1 VRTIAAREIN
11 AATDNPL
18 FFGRQHSWDLEFRD
32 NWQRRAAKRLSAS
45 LDESLYDGSK
55 RRSYS
60 AGNFHGQPCALAADV
75 LAIALAEFANIS
87 ERRTQLLMD
96 GDHNRGLPGN
106 LIPDAGLN
114 SGFMI
119 AQYCAAALVSE
130 NKVLAHPASVD
141 SIPTSSNSEDHNS
154 MATIAARKLR
164 TVLANARHALAIEL
178 LVAAQ
183 AIEWA
188 TLFDGIKAG
197 TLPGEIAKLAATY
210 IALRNDVEPDLKN
223 SKAPKTSEKE
233 NPIERRNRLWQRG
246 DIERTLFARW
256 TDARNRALVRTSLG
270 MGTGEAYVMIRS
282 HVRPMLRDRVLADD
296 IRRVASLIAPQAEVR
311 AELVQA
317 VEDRTGG
324 SPNERRKRRS

>member
-1 VRTIAAREIN
+1 
-11 AATDNPL
+11 
-18 FFGRQHSWDLEFRD
+18 
-32 NWQRRAAKRLSAS
+32 
-45 LDESLYDGSK
+45 
-55 RRSYS
+55 
-60 AGNFHGQPCALAADV
+60 LAADF

-178 LVAAQ
+178 LVSAQ

-188 TLFDGIKAG
+188 TLFDGIKGG
-197 TLPGEIAKLAATY
+197 TLPREIAKLAAMY
-210 IALRNDVEPDLKN
+210 IDLRDDVGLDGK
-223 SKAPKTSEKE
+223 SAKARETAEKE
-233 NPIERRNRLWQRG
+233 NPIERRNRLWKRG

-256 TDARNRALVRTSLG
+256 TDARNRVLVRGSLG
-270 MGTGEAYVMIRS
+270 LGTGEAYLAVRS
-282 HVRPMLRDRVLADD
+282 QVRPMLQDRVLADD

-317 VEDRTGG
+317 VEDRTGR
-324 SPNERRKRRS
+324 SRNDRRKRRS